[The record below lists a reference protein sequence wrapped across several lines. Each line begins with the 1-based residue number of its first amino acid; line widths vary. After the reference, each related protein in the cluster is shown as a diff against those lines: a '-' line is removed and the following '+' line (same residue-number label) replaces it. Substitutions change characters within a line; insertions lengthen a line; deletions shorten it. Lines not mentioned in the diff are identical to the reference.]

1 MHLVINVSHLEVTNS
16 ANINDII
23 LCFSELIENRITFNI
38 SFDQEMAWSIG
49 KKKLCD
55 PLSGDE
61 IIEDCPGEM
70 PYKV

>member
-1 MHLVINVSHLEVTNS
+1 M
-16 ANINDII
+16 I
-23 LCFSELIENRITFNI
+23 LFCFSELIENRITFNI